1 MYNICFRVRRLGP
14 AAEIVHFTETIWDTT
29 FDGPFCFSRQK
40 NLMEITACTCRNFF
54 GLFFFSNSQHLLL
67 AINSPAPLHVAHSTG
82 WPLMIPADDVSL
94 FSTNN
99 KWKEKRI
106 VSVVHPDVFIFLSL
120 SGYSNKKKGET
131 PSYHDKPPI
140 FATVHSW
147 KCPCCSCVFLR
158 LSSASIPTSP
168 VFLFILIHSARLYIY
183 IHTSSDYITLIK

>member
-40 NLMEITACTCRNFF
+40 KLMEITACTCRNFL

-120 SGYSNKKKGET
+120 GVYTNKKRERPLLITINPLVLRPFT
-131 PSYHDKPPI
+131 PENVRVAPASFYDY
-140 FATVHSW
+140 
-147 KCPCCSCVFLR
+147 LR
-158 LSSASIPTSP
+158 LPSRQARFF
-168 VFLFILIHSARLYIY
+168 FLSWFIQHVYIY
-183 IHTSSDYITLIK
+183 IYIQAQTILLL